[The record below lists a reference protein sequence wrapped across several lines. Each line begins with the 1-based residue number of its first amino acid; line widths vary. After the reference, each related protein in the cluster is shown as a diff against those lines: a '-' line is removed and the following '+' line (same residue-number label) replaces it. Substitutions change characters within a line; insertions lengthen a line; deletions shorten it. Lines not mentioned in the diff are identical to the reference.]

1 MPPPRESASGLYIA
15 YAAAAAATVTN
26 GFMLWQVRHTLRE
39 IEERLN
45 RTPPAPVYPLHLPP
59 AAALPAQGAQGAQ
72 AAQGAASRV
81 PPRREEDREIS
92 SADVDSGVV

>member
-45 RTPPAPVYPLHLPP
+45 RTPPAPAYPLHLPP
-59 AAALPAQGAQGAQ
+59 AAALPAQGAQAAQ
-72 AAQGAASRV
+72 AAASRV
-81 PPRREEDREIS
+81 PPGRGDGGEIS
-92 SADVDSGVV
+92 SADAAGGLGGD

>member
-59 AAALPAQGAQGAQ
+59 AAALPAQGAQ

-81 PPRREEDREIS
+81 PLRREEDREIS

>member
-45 RTPPAPVYPLHLPP
+45 QRSLAPVYPLHLPP
-59 AAALPAQGAQGAQ
+59 AAAQAAQ
-72 AAQGAASRV
+72 AAPAAASRV
-81 PPRREEDREIS
+81 PRRRDEDGEIS
-92 SADVDSGVV
+92 GADAAGGII

>member
-45 RTPPAPVYPLHLPP
+45 RTPPAPAYILPPHLPP
-59 AAALPAQGAQGAQ
+59 AAQPAQGAPA
-72 AAQGAASRV
+72 AASRV
-81 PPRREEDREIS
+81 PPRREEDGEIS

>member
-45 RTPPAPVYPLHLPP
+45 RTPPAPAYILPPHLPP
-59 AAALPAQGAQGAQ
+59 AALPAQ
-72 AAQGAASRV
+72 AAQAAASRV
-81 PPRREEDREIS
+81 PPGRGDGGEIS
-92 SADVDSGVV
+92 SADAAGGLGGD